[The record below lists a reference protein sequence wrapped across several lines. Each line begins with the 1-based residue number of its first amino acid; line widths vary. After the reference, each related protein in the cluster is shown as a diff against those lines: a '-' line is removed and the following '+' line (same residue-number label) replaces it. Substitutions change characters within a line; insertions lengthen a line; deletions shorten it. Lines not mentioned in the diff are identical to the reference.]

1 MRITHALLTCCAF
14 VPRSVRGNNI
24 KGSGAAFGE
33 ALKAN
38 SSLKEL
44 HMQHCRLG
52 PEDAKGLAGG
62 IAVHASL
69 NKLDA
74 RANGLGSEGKAA
86 LQDAVRSKEGFEL
99 LI

>member
-1 MRITHALLTCCAF
+1 MLAVL
-14 VPRSVRGNNI
+14 PRRLSGNKI
-24 KGSGAAFGE
+24 KGSGE
-33 ALKAN
+33 ALGGALKVN

-44 HMQHCRLG
+44 YMADCGLG
-52 PEDAKGLAGG
+52 PEDARGLAGG

-69 NKLDA
+69 TKLDT
-74 RANGLGSEGKAA
+74 RVNGLGSEGKAA